1 MFRPSAN
8 KLKKVDRTPP
18 PPEVDRAC
26 RDRAS
31 VGRPTKPAVARM
43 PEIMQILYLSAGGV
57 LTKCP
62 QSPMIGTLIGW
73 DGKNPQNNWL
83 F

>member
-1 MFRPSAN
+1 
-8 KLKKVDRTPP
+8 
-18 PPEVDRAC
+18 
-26 RDRAS
+26 
-31 VGRPTKPAVARM
+31 
-43 PEIMQILYLSAGGV
+43 MQILYLSAAGV
-57 LTKCP
+57 LTKDP

>member
-18 PPEVDRAC
+18 PPEVDRLQVQGISRSHSKSTRC
-26 RDRAS
+26 HN
-31 VGRPTKPAVARM
+31 VGNK
-43 PEIMQILYLSAGGV
+43 MQILYLSAAGV

-62 QSPMIGTLIGW
+62 QSPMIGKLIGW
-73 DGKNPQNNWL
+73 DGKNPQNNCL